1 MSDLGIHDPR
11 QFMPEGSEKAKGHR
25 EALMVARDYAAMLRS
40 RVRSELAITMA
51 AEAQELASTYAF
63 AEASEDRLTIV
74 VNYCRNLVQAAMCA
88 DHLESEGPQ

>member
-11 QFMPEGSEKAKGHR
+11 QFMPKGSDKARGKR
-25 EALMVARDYAAMLRS
+25 EALMVARDYAAMLRT

-51 AEAQELASTYAF
+51 AEVQELASTYAF

-74 VNYCRNLVQAAMCA
+74 VNCCRNMVQAAMCL
-88 DHLESEGPQ
+88 DHLESEALQ